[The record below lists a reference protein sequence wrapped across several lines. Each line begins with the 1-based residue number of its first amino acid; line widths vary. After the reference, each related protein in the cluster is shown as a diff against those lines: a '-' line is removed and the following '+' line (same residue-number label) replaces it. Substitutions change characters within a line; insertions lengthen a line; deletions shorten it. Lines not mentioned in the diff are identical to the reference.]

1 MADAERVALAHGLQV
16 HREIGRQDLLS
27 YSQMDQLLEEEKRT
41 PQQRRLIEEL
51 RSKREMRLLKRIN
64 PNPEREK
71 QDYYF
76 QNKAEGR
83 SVREMTE
90 TISYA
95 MAFIFSFFMAGLT
108 GYYVGAY
115 FLGWTLAQS
124 LMLAFAYNIVTLF
137 VETTLF
143 IIKQNRNDQKRKQHP
158 PQPQT
163 QPPESVPLG
172 SKKRKNE

>member
-1 MADAERVALAHGLQV
+1 
-16 HREIGRQDLLS
+16 
-27 YSQMDQLLEEEKRT
+27 
-41 PQQRRLIEEL
+41 
-51 RSKREMRLLKRIN
+51 MRLLKRIN

-83 SVREMTE
+83 GVREMTE

-124 LMLAFAYNIVTLF
+124 LMLAFAFIILTLF

-143 IIKQNRNDQKRKQHP
+143 IIKQNRKDQPRKP
-158 PQPQT
+158 PQSHHPQ
-163 QPPESVPLG
+163 QPQS
-172 SKKRKNE
+172 

>member
-1 MADAERVALAHGLQV
+1 
-16 HREIGRQDLLS
+16 
-27 YSQMDQLLEEEKRT
+27 MDQLIEEERRT
-41 PQQRRLIEEL
+41 PQQKRLIEEL
-51 RSKREMRLLKRIN
+51 KSKREMRLLKRIN

-83 SVREMTE
+83 GVREMTE

-95 MAFIFSFFMAGLT
+95 TAFIFSFFMAGLT

-124 LMLAFAYNIVTLF
+124 LMLAFAFITLTLF
-137 VETTLF
+137 V
-143 IIKQNRNDQKRKQHP
+143 
-158 PQPQT
+158 
-163 QPPESVPLG
+163 
-172 SKKRKNE
+172 